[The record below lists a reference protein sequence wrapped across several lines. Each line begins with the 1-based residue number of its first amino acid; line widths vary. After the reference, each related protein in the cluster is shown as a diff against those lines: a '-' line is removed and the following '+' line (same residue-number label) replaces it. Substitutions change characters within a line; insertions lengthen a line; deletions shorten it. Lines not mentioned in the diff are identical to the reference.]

1 MRSPPHLKEK
11 KTTPAAKTTE
21 PKAPEPPADA
31 TATEKWAKADVREYA
46 KKLLKDY
53 QGNAVAADNK
63 YKDRTVG
70 VVGEVQKVDTLK
82 GKPVVVL
89 KGAAVEFDIVLEH
102 VLCVCDNADR
112 DKLAELADGHWVAL
126 VGRCTG
132 KGSAGGIELG
142 SSIMLQGCN
151 VVHITRSEAEMQ
163 KAFQQRS
170 ESLAGPAGGADNRVM
185 SRLVRIAIG
194 TLAVG
199 LAGLAAYW
207 LLAADRHRS
216 HPAGP
221 TVVWVFEAPRAGG
234 IVAAPW
240 VADDAIYV
248 SAFHPHGFRMTGA
261 VYALD
266 PATGKR
272 RWTFDAGGRMLA
284 TASAPVLADGRL
296 YVGEGM
302 HGHFACHLY
311 CLDPTTGKQTWAVET
326 TDHVESTAT
335 VADGAVYFGAGNDG
349 VYAVDAA
356 TGQERWRFSGDL
368 HVDAQPAVSHGRVIV
383 GSGPSRLY
391 KTLRVVSLD
400 AKTGGVVWRADT
412 DLPAWGSPR
421 AAGGRVFVGLGNG
434 RLMEGAKPPETPRGA
449 VLCLDEATGERALAR
464 SMRRTRSSSSRR
476 WTATAS
482 TSARATG
489 TCMCVKAD
497 DGQLVYRVPMGGPV
511 IAPPTVADGKVYAVT
526 VGGKLRCLDAA
537 DGRELWGWDLK
548 ARVKFE
554 PLVFGAVRVSGGRV
568 YVAAEI
574 QTGAGGSACLYCL
587 EP

>member
-1 MRSPPHLKEK
+1 MP
-11 KTTPAAKTTE
+11 
-21 PKAPEPPADA
+21 
-31 TATEKWAKADVREYA
+31 
-46 KKLLKDY
+46 
-53 QGNAVAADNK
+53 
-63 YKDRTVG
+63 
-70 VVGEVQKVDTLK
+70 
-82 GKPVVVL
+82 
-89 KGAAVEFDIVLEH
+89 
-102 VLCVCDNADR
+102 
-112 DKLAELADGHWVAL
+112 
-126 VGRCTG
+126 
-132 KGSAGGIELG
+132 
-142 SSIMLQGCN
+142 
-151 VVHITRSEAEMQ
+151 
-163 KAFQQRS
+163 
-170 ESLAGPAGGADNRVM
+170 
-185 SRLVRIAIG
+185 RLVRIAIG
-194 TLAVG
+194 TLALG
-199 LAGLAAYW
+199 LAGLAAYRYW
-207 LLAADRHRS
+207 PRTAVD
-216 HPAGP
+216 PTPPGP
-221 TVVWVFEAPRAGG
+221 TVLWVFEAPRAGG
-234 IVAAPW
+234 VVAAPW

-311 CLDPTTGKQTWAVET
+311 CLDPKTGEQTWAVET

-335 VADGAVYFGAGNDG
+335 VVDGVVYFGAGNDG

-356 TGQERWRFSGDL
+356 TGRERWRFSEDL
-368 HVDAQPAVSHGRVIV
+368 HVDARPCVSNGRVIV

-400 AKTGGVVWRADT
+400 AKTGLPVWRADT

-449 VLCLDEATGERALAR
+449 VVCLDEATGGELWRFDAKDAVFQQPTVDGDR
-464 SMRRTRSSSSRR
+464 VYFGSRD
-476 WTATAS
+476 
-482 TSARATG
+482 G
-489 TCMCVKAD
+489 NLYVVKAD

-511 IAPPTVADGKVYAVT
+511 IAPPTVADGEVYAVT
-526 VGGKLRCLDAA
+526 VDGKLWCLDAA
-537 DGRELWGWDLK
+537 DSRELWGWDLK

-554 PLVFGAVRVSGGRV
+554 PLVFGAVRVAGGRA

-574 QTGAGGSACLYCL
+574 RTGAGGSACVYCL